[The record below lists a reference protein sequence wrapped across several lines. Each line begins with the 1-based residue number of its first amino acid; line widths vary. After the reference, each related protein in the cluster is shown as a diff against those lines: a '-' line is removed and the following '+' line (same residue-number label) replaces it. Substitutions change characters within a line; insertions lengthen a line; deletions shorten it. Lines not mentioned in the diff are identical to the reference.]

1 MTHLSLIAAAFG
13 GAELLI
19 IAVILFVG
27 LGIFLVLKKSNAS
40 KKKWPS
46 IGVLVFFALQTIS
59 FLQIGIHA
67 VTLFCWLMS
76 LYACFWFFSLS
87 RERERRQSVG
97 SRVAGYFLF
106 FIGIEL
112 IPAAVFI
119 AAPSRE
125 GEGWSVRTLVPFLL
139 ILLLAVFF
147 FSGARHFV
155 FERVEP
161 SSEQPPPEADKKEI
175 VEEVKDG
182 IPCVACEKRIA
193 VGSKN
198 CPFCGWTQP

>member
-46 IGVLVFFALQTIS
+46 IGVLVFFALQTINI
-59 FLQIGIHA
+59 LQIGMHA

-112 IPAAVFI
+112 IASGCFYC
-119 AAPSRE
+119 R
-125 GEGWSVRTLVPFLL
+125 SV
-139 ILLLAVFF
+139 
-147 FSGARHFV
+147 
-155 FERVEP
+155 ER
-161 SSEQPPPEADKKEI
+161 
-175 VEEVKDG
+175 G
-182 IPCVACEKRIA
+182 
-193 VGSKN
+193 
-198 CPFCGWTQP
+198 